1 VSAEAEAPAGFWRRY
16 AAWSLDWLLVGLP
29 LAIVLAPLLLKA
41 RSQFDAIN
49 ASLQDFVYE
58 HMVAAGGALPSPVAM
73 AADLLRSEAMG
84 GRLHTQLLA
93 LQGTLG
99 LVAVVV
105 LGAGAL
111 WFVGFEASPWQ
122 ATPGKRL
129 ARVRVAAPDG
139 ARLPPA
145 RVLARH
151 VAGALSWLLLNLG
164 HAIAGWR
171 ADRRAL
177 HDLLAGAQLRARGP
191 MPRWARWWLL
201 AQGALLLSV
210 LLGLLAWI
218 AWLLWQLGTL
228 V

>member
-16 AAWSLDWLLVGLP
+16 AAWSLDWLLLGLP
-29 LAIVLAPLLLKA
+29 LAFALSPLLSRA
-41 RSQFDAIN
+41 RAQFGAIDAL
-49 ASLQDFVYE
+49 LQDFVYQ
-58 HMVAAGGALPSPVAM
+58 HLVAAGGALPSPLAM
-73 AADLLRSEAMG
+73 ALDLLEGEAEG
-84 GRLHTQLLA
+84 GPLHAQVLA

-99 LVAVVV
+99 LLAVLV

-129 ARVRVAAPDG
+129 ARVRVVAPDG

-151 VAGALSWLLLNLG
+151 FAGALSWMLLNLG

-177 HDLLAGAQLRARGP
+177 HDLLAGAQLRARGA
-191 MPRWARWWLL
+191 MPRWARWWLI
-201 AQGALLLSV
+201 AQGALLVAL
-210 LLGLLAWI
+210 LLGVLAWS
-218 AWLLWQLGTL
+218 AWLLWQLATL
-228 V
+228 